1 MKGLRMIVGATAL
14 LALTSGV
21 AVAQGRGHGRGRE
34 HAPGQMKKYERYD
47 QMRFAARD
55 RELARN
61 WYYHERRDGLDLP
74 LGFREA
80 DRLPP
85 RYSAMIRPGYI
96 IEPAWR
102 TRLYPAPVE
111 LVRVFPPPPPRY
123 RYMVLGGQVLLLDTG
138 FRVADVI
145 GLEMNMAY

>member
-1 MKGLRMIVGATAL
+1 MKGLRLIVGAAAL
-14 LALTSGV
+14 LTLTAG
-21 AVAQGRGHGRGRE
+21 AAMAQGRGHGRGRE
-34 HAPGQMKKYERYD
+34 NAPGQVKKSERYE

-61 WYYHERRDGLDLP
+61 WYYHERRDRLNLP
-74 LGFREA
+74 PGFREG

-85 RYSAMIRPGYI
+85 VYAERIRPGYI

-123 RYMVLGGQVLLLDTG
+123 RYVVLGGQVLLIDVG
-138 FRVADVI
+138 FRISDVI